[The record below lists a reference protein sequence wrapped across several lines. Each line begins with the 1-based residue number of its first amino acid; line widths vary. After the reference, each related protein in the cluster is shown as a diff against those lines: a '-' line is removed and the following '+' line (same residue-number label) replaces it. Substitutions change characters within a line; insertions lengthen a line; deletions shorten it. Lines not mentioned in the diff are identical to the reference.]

1 MLTKELRQHGFVF
14 VGLALAAFAV
24 YYVQSQVLNL
34 AGGVLSDLDSVPL
47 FTRTVLIAIAL
58 FLAYR
63 MIVLDYFQRTRQFVE
78 ALPQTYG
85 AFEVLKFVLGFVVLM
100 VIAIAVW
107 LFAVIDASQSEPI
120 GARFVAIMLAR
131 LSLFTLFIWSVAF
144 AFGMLGRW
152 RVAVLLGTVVLVRIL
167 DSMTGFEMHRFGP
180 FALLDP
186 STFPFE
192 RSHFPW
198 AALFE
203 TFVCTVI
210 AAALGFGIALAREGS
225 FMETLSRPM
234 LRRERMAI
242 LVVLGVVGGAWL
254 LSNPRPDAPPVRFQS
269 DKVLKNTAANVE
281 ILYLDD
287 RLIER
292 ANALMRYLDPR
303 MRSFIETTGID
314 TNLSARVSLAAN
326 LEGDEFQTG
335 PIDYEDGVIIGAN
348 FMARDFAHREMGEY
362 LFHQLLLAGTSER
375 AIQEER
381 HWALD
386 GFAQFWA
393 LDNDTAT
400 EFDPLI
406 LQALAARDRVGLT
419 TESLERWDVVASAV
433 GEMPAMA
440 LATTG
445 WRFLGREHGDETLAR
460 IAKTLFARRANDD
473 VRDWFDAL
481 ANPVSAA
488 FEAEDVDFD
497 TFVGA
502 WDQWLATFSE
512 REPYRGLLREIIDL
526 RVDIAPL
533 RLASGGSGI
542 WFSGVAREPL
552 HPLLDC
558 RALHAPTSPVP
569 SPVVRQAMT
578 DEEIVPE
585 GASFS
590 HLVENVY
597 GTGTRVLAAVECEH
611 PMLGQPLRFAATAF
625 EMP

>member
-1 MLTKELRQHGFVF
+1 MVTKELRQHGFVF

-34 AGGVLSDLDSVPL
+34 TGGVLSDLDSVPL

-78 ALPQTYG
+78 ALPQTFG
-85 AFEVLKFVLGFVVLM
+85 AFEAVKFVLGFVVLL
-100 VIAIAVW
+100 VIAFAVW

-120 GARFVAIMLAR
+120 GARFVAIMLTR
-131 LSLFTLFIWSVAF
+131 LVLFTLFVWSVAF

-152 RVAVLLGTVVLVRIL
+152 RVAFLLGTVVLVRLL

-198 AALFE
+198 VAVFE

-210 AAALGFGIALAREGS
+210 SGALGFGIALAREGS

-234 LRRERMAI
+234 LRRERMAVF
-242 LVVLGVVGGAWL
+242 VVLGVVGGAWL

-269 DKVLKNTAANVE
+269 DKVLKNAAANVE

-287 RLIER
+287 RLIDR

-314 TNLSARVSLAAN
+314 GNLSARVSLAAN

-335 PIDYEDGVIIGAN
+335 PIDYDDGVVIGAN

-393 LDNDTAT
+393 LDDGLAPTY
-400 EFDPLI
+400 DPLV
-406 LQALAARDRVGLT
+406 LQALVARDRVGLT
-419 TESLERWDVVASAV
+419 RDSLRRWDVVASAV

-445 WRFLGREHGDETLAR
+445 WRYLAQTHGEEALGNV
-460 IAKTLFARRANDD
+460 AKSLFSRRAHDD

-488 FEAEDVDFD
+488 FEAEGIDFD
-497 TFVGA
+497 TFVRE
-502 WDQWLATFSE
+502 WDGWLDTFVE
-512 REPYRGLLREIIDL
+512 REPYRGLLTEL
-526 RVDIAPL
+526 AGLKVDIAPL
-533 RLASGGSGI
+533 KLATGGSGI
-542 WFSGVAREPL
+542 WFSGAAGDPL

-558 RALHAPTSPVP
+558 RALHLPTSPVP
-569 SPVVRQAMT
+569 GPVVRQAMT
-578 DEEIVPE
+578 DEEIIPD
-585 GASFS
+585 GATFS

-597 GTGTRVLAAVECEH
+597 GTGTRILAAVECEH
-611 PMLGQPLRFAATAF
+611 PLLGQPLRYGATAF
-625 EMP
+625 VMP